1 MNNQNAQSIMYQ
13 HFHAMATFITEQ
25 VSTMRFNVAKG
36 FHNLRHDRI
45 HPSSHI
51 QRLGRKPD
59 FINAD
64 HVASA
69 LSNSAKA
76 DISDTCHFKPISAFE
91 WGKVI

>member
-1 MNNQNAQSIMYQ
+1 M
-13 HFHAMATFITEQ
+13 
-25 VSTMRFNVAKG
+25 
-36 FHNLRHDRI
+36 
-45 HPSSHI
+45 
-51 QRLGRKPD
+51 GRKPD

>member
-1 MNNQNAQSIMYQ
+1 MYQ
-13 HFHAMATFITEQ
+13 YFHAMATFITEQ
-25 VSTMRFNVAKG
+25 VGAMWFDRAKG
-36 FHNLRHDRI
+36 SQHLCHGRI
-45 HPSSHI
+45 HPSTHI
-51 QRLGRKPD
+51 HRLGREPD

-91 WGKVI
+91 

>member
-1 MNNQNAQSIMYQ
+1 
-13 HFHAMATFITEQ
+13 MATFITEQ

-36 FHNLRHDRI
+36 SHHLSHGRI
-45 HPSSHI
+45 HSCSHVHG
-51 QRLGRKPD
+51 LGRQPD
-59 FINAD
+59 FIDTD